1 MIALDAR
8 IVLCGAAEKRAPL
21 AIRPY
26 PAALAKVLVLEDSER
41 FSLRPIR
48 PEDEPLLVDM
58 VARSEPED
66 VRLRFFGP
74 LAAMPHARAARL
86 SQIDYDREMALVAL
100 REEKGLAEMVGVVRL
115 IADPNN
121 EVGEYAIMVRSDFK
135 GKGLGYRLMQEMLAY
150 ARARGLARVHGDVL
164 RENSAMLTMARE
176 LGGVEKG
183 RDEDNRV
190 VEVVFDLARKGAK
203 LKQA

>member
-1 MIALDAR
+1 
-8 IVLCGAAEKRAPL
+8 
-21 AIRPY
+21 
-26 PAALAKVLVLEDSER
+26 
-41 FSLRPIR
+41 
-48 PEDEPLLVDM
+48 
-58 VARSEPED
+58 
-66 VRLRFFGP
+66 
-74 LAAMPHARAARL
+74 
-86 SQIDYDREMALVAL
+86 
-100 REEKGLAEMVGVVRL
+100 VRL